1 MRQLLAFT
9 VVAALAGCTGSQRS
23 TSGQGAETNVAQPAN
38 SEPAPV
44 VRPIDYL
51 TPPDSRDKLCGE
63 SQIANRNNS
72 FATVTKA
79 TTSYYCF

>member
-1 MRQLLAFT
+1 MPPLLVFI
-9 VVAALAGCTGSQRS
+9 VIAALAGCAGPHRPTSEQRGES
-23 TSGQGAETNVAQPAN
+23 NGLQPAN

-51 TPPDSRDKLCGE
+51 MPPDSRDKLCGE
-63 SQIANRNNS
+63 SNIADRTNS